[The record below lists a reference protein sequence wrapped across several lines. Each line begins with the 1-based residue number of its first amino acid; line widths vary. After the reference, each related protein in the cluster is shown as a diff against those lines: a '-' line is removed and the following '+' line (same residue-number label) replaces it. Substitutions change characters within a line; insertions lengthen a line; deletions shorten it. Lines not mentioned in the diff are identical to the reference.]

1 LLAEGAVIVVSILLA
16 LLAEAWW
23 SDRSDRAAE
32 LDLLTALHA
41 ELLSNRSAVEQQLR
55 DIDTARFRLESLLRM
70 TPADIAA
77 IPSDSL
83 VPHVRTPLFRSYT
96 TELAVGELNA
106 AVSSGSLSL
115 IRNRELR
122 SSLAAYQATQGD
134 ASELGQLLNELNREA
149 RLALARVPGLAAWA
163 AAENSPYAETSAYTE
178 HRAPTSAPHGA
189 LETIVRDPDLIAIIS
204 AKAGFFNPFF
214 YELGRVLR
222 DLDRV
227 IALIEYELGL

>member
-1 LLAEGAVIVVSILLA
+1 MGHPVRTDTAEKDRSLESRRETWWRLLAEGAVIVVSILLA
-16 LLAEAWW
+16 LFAEAWW

-41 ELLSNRSAVEQQLR
+41 ELSSNRTAVEQQLR

-77 IPSDSL
+77 IPPDSL
-83 VPHVRTPLFRSYT
+83 VPHVRTPVFRSYT

-134 ASELGQLLNELNREA
+134 ASELGGLLNELNREA

-163 AAENSPYAETSAYTE
+163 AERRWLPF
-178 HRAPTSAPHGA
+178 GLA
-189 LETIVRDPDLIAIIS
+189 LPQSNMA
-204 AKAGFFNPFF
+204 
-214 YELGRVLR
+214 LR
-222 DLDRV
+222 STTKYFHL
-227 IALIEYELGL
+227 